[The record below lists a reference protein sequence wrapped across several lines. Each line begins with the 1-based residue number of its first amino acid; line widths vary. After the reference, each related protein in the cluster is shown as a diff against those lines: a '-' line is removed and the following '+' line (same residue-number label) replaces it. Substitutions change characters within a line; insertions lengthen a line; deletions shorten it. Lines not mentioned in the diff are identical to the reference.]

1 MMQRQLG
8 ESQIKQGKNVTG
20 MFYEKV
26 AEGLLANAVRKIQA
40 QGQIAGQLAD
50 SRERTVYI

>member
-1 MMQRQLG
+1 MSL
-8 ESQIKQGKNVTG
+8 EI
-20 MFYEKV
+20 FYEKV
-26 AEGLLANAVRKIQA
+26 AEGLLANAVRNIQA